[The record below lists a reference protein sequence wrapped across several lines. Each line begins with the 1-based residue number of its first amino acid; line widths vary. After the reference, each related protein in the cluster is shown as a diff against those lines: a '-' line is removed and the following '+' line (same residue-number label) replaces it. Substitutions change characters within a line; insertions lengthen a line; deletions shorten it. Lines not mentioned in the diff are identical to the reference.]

1 LNPELLKVLLQI
13 LMLSMEEPEE
23 PEMTPEDLLLA
34 EMGAKRHTAAPRAS
48 HRPSPAFLQQNGGMS
63 RMMI

>member
-1 LNPELLKVLLQI
+1 MSPEILKVLLQL
-13 LMLSMEEPEE
+13 LMLSLEEPEE
-23 PEMTPEDLLLA
+23 PSEEYLLDDH
-34 EMGAKRHTAAPRAS
+34 GARRHTAAPRAS